1 MEANVKSI
9 FIRSFQ
15 HDSPQKRYDRCGYE
29 LPFNIPFVE
38 KEYFDDG
45 NYEEEPRLHP
55 RVAVLKNTN
64 VEADIMSR
72 TRQHGRRV
80 HYSLQ
85 EDEDFSKYH
94 RYQSPSPGPRERHHH
109 PGQRQHRSRRNFR
122 LHCMFFYKI
131 FILCFSDERDQAHLF
146 QERYNSNILLDMRE
160 EEDDDIFYNA

>member
-1 MEANVKSI
+1 MEANVNSI

-64 VEADIMSR
+64 IEADIMSR

-122 LHCMFFYKI
+122 LHCMFF
-131 FILCFSDERDQAHLF
+131 FIKFFFFVSVMKGTRHTCFKKDIIQ
-146 QERYNSNILLDMRE
+146 
-160 EEDDDIFYNA
+160 IFYWT